1 MNRAS
6 LLTLLLLILGAL
18 GGGWF
23 LMNGTP
29 TVDALGL
36 EPQREA
42 ASAEIAASTPSARQ
56 VVHEKAVIASVLAA
70 VYAAER
76 GAKIT
81 QIEAMVAAMQGEATA
96 LSPEQRAEM
105 AKIEALLPDN
115 KRERDASYAL
125 YFQGIGALAAA
136 DAATADAAL
145 KTVETE
151 LTKAGLTRLVRYIPP
166 IRTQLVRARSQPV
179 TPADQPALVTEL
191 ENALRNGES

>member
-6 LLTLLLLILGAL
+6 LLTLVLLILGAF

-29 TVDALGL
+29 RVESLGF
-36 EPQREA
+36 
-42 ASAEIAASTPSARQ
+42 ASSSGSGPEEGSATLPAARQ
-56 VVHEKAVIASVLAA
+56 LVHEKAVIASVLAA

-125 YFQGIGALAAA
+125 YFQGITALAAA

-151 LTKAGLTRLVRYIPP
+151 LTRAGLTRLVRYIPP

>member
-29 TVDALGL
+29 TVDTLGL
-36 EPQREA
+36 APQPEA
-42 ASAEIAASTPSARQ
+42 ASAEVGASTPSARQ
-56 VVHEKAVIASVLAA
+56 LVHEKAVIASVLAA

-125 YFQGIGALAAA
+125 YFQGITALATA

-145 KTVETE
+145 KIVETE